1 MPNWKKVIVSGSDA
15 SLSSLSLSNLGSQNE
30 ILLVGANNQVSS
42 SDLLSIDTINERI
55 GIGTS
60 SPSVKL
66 DLVGETSGEA
76 QVRIAQHDNSTDG
89 PDMRFFKSRGTAASP
104 SAVNDNDYVG
114 AVNAFVYDG
123 SNYQQGGFFGFQAEG
138 ADGDTT
144 FGLRTRVGGTLSDR
158 IAVDAA
164 GDVDIA
170 GTVTAT
176 TFSGSLLRLDEG
188 GTGLRLTNV
197 GGFEPQSGIFNIFG
211 NNDVTFGAGGSGA
224 SHRVLTMYESDKSAH
239 FANNVAVTGS
249 ITIDDTDARLVLDRN
264 ATSNDA
270 EVVFTTNGTENW
282 SIGTGQVGGDND
294 FTFRSYG
301 SSNAIRFNQD
311 GHITAQGSITGS
323 SFLSEGDIL
332 PDQDNVHSLG
342 SSTRRFQ
349 LNGGT
354 PVTVTGSGTANTL
367 TRFQSATT
375 VEDSSIFSSDTL
387 TRISHDNDGNDIFI
401 VSGSNGELIKVTD
414 SVTDTLFQVNDG
426 SGITQFEVSSS
437 GAATISGDIIID
449 ESNQTTRLETQ
460 RISVTTTATAIAN
473 ITVATHLGV
482 LIDYTVYHDNPN
494 EGMRTGQVMA
504 AFESSGQIIIS
515 DTSTGD
521 IGDTS
526 AVTFSETNNGTV
538 ARITL
543 NTPDT
548 DWNIRTFTRL
558 L

>member
-42 SDLLSIDTINERI
+42 SDLLSIDTTNERI

-188 GTGLRLTNV
+188 GTGMRITNV
-197 GGFEPQSGIFNIFG
+197 GGFEP
-211 NNDVTFGAGGSGA
+211 
-224 SHRVLTMYESDKSAH
+224 
-239 FANNVAVTGS
+239 
-249 ITIDDTDARLVLDRN
+249 
-264 ATSNDA
+264 
-270 EVVFTTNGTENW
+270 
-282 SIGTGQVGGDND
+282 
-294 FTFRSYG
+294 
-301 SSNAIRFNQD
+301 
-311 GHITAQGSITGS
+311 
-323 SFLSEGDIL
+323 
-332 PDQDNVHSLG
+332 
-342 SSTRRFQ
+342 
-349 LNGGT
+349 
-354 PVTVTGSGTANTL
+354 
-367 TRFQSATT
+367 
-375 VEDSSIFSSDTL
+375 
-387 TRISHDNDGNDIFI
+387 
-401 VSGSNGELIKVTD
+401 
-414 SVTDTLFQVNDG
+414 
-426 SGITQFEVSSS
+426 
-437 GAATISGDIIID
+437 
-449 ESNQTTRLETQ
+449 
-460 RISVTTTATAIAN
+460 
-473 ITVATHLGV
+473 
-482 LIDYTVYHDNPN
+482 
-494 EGMRTGQVMA
+494 
-504 AFESSGQIIIS
+504 
-515 DTSTGD
+515 
-521 IGDTS
+521 
-526 AVTFSETNNGTV
+526 
-538 ARITL
+538 
-543 NTPDT
+543 
-548 DWNIRTFTRL
+548 
-558 L
+558 